1 MIKLSFRHRFLLSIF
16 TLLAGVFFMSQDAYS
31 QSNST
36 QAQEMEKAIFAA
48 GCFWC
53 IEKDMEKLE
62 GVVEAVSGYTGGRTE
77 NPTYQD
83 VSTGTTGHRE
93 AIQVT
98 FDPSKVSYS
107 DLLDVF
113 WKNHDPFDNRGQFC
127 DVGFQYTAAIYYL
140 NNAQKKLAE
149 ESKAEAEKALG
160 QEILT
165 EIEPAATFYN
175 AEDYHQ
181 NYYEKNPIRYN
192 FYRWNCGRDQRLEE
206 IWSKSEN

>member
-1 MIKLSFRHRFLLSIF
+1 
-16 TLLAGVFFMSQDAYS
+16 MSQDAYS

-53 IEKDMEKLE
+53 IEKDMEKLD

-140 NNAQKKLAE
+140 NDKQKKLAE
-149 ESKAEAEKALG
+149 ESKAEAEKTLG

-165 EIEPAATFYN
+165 EIEPAATFYD

-206 IWSKSEN
+206 IWSETEK